1 MIDPA
6 ADYLLI
12 IGTYTEI
19 LPHVA
24 GHGRGIELLGFDSRT
39 GGITPGASYGGVR
52 NPTWVVPNRAGTRL
66 YALAEVSAAEGAS
79 VTCFALDVAAGRLAR
94 LSEVPAGGD
103 GPCHLSL
110 DTAETC
116 LFVSHYAG
124 GSVVSIPLDAGGTP
138 VVAGLRA
145 IQHEGQ
151 GPNPARQEGPHVHQA
166 LPTPDRQHVL
176 VCEAGLDRILRYPL
190 EAGGLARQP
199 DLALQADPGS
209 FPRHLAFLPDGSGFL
224 VLHELSNQIDAYRFT
239 AAGAERVGT
248 LPGLPAGWAGSSSG
262 AAIRIHPSGRFAYA
276 SHRGHDSI
284 QAVDLKGGL
293 GAMRAI
299 GWWPTESSA
308 PRDFN
313 LDPQGRFL
321 IAANQNSDSL
331 LVFMIDQESGALSR
345 IGAPFMVATPV
356 CVVIIPRG

>member
-6 ADYLLI
+6 ADHLLI
-12 IGTYTEI
+12 IGTYTDV
-19 LPHVA
+19 LPHVS
-24 GHGRGIELLGFDSRT
+24 GHGRGIEVLGFDSRT
-39 GGITPGASYGGVR
+39 GEITPGHVFGGLR

-66 YALAEVSAAEGAS
+66 YALGEVSAAEGAAI
-79 VTCFALDVAAGRLAR
+79 TCFALDVGTGTLAR
-94 LSEVPAGGD
+94 LAAVPAGGD

-116 LFVSHYAG
+116 LFVSNYAG

-138 VVAGLRA
+138 VAAGMRV

-190 EAGGLARQP
+190 EAGGLAPRP
-199 DLALQADPGS
+199 NLALAADPGS
-209 FPRHLAFLPDGSGFL
+209 FPRHLAFLPDGPGFL

-239 AAGAERVGT
+239 DTGAERVGT
-248 LPGLPAGWAGSSSG
+248 LPGLPADWAGESSG
-262 AAIRIHPSGRFAYA
+262 AAIRIHSSGRFAYA

-284 QAVDLKGGL
+284 QGVDLTSGL

-299 GWWPTESSA
+299 GWWPTGGRV

-313 LDPQGRFL
+313 LGPQGHFL
-321 IAANQNSDSL
+321 IAANQDSDSL
-331 LVFMIDQESGALSR
+331 LVFTIDQDSGALSR
-345 IGAPFMVATPV
+345 IGAPFLVATPV